1 MQVPPFKKS
10 FTEVMPYVDF
20 IFGNEDE
27 AAVFAESE
35 GWTTKNITEIAG
47 KVQLTVNSS
56 TALLL
61 GIGA

>member
-35 GWTTKNITEIAG
+35 GWKTRNITEIAS
-47 KVQLTVNSS
+47 KVQLIVNTSTV
-56 TALLL
+56 LLL
-61 GIGA
+61 GMAA